1 LRSYRALM
9 AHWDRCLG
17 DRIVTVRYEALAS
30 DPGAEIPR
38 LLAALGLS
46 FDERCL
52 RPHESPR
59 AVNTASIDQVR
70 RPISAA
76 SVGRWRRYERHLAPM
91 LEELGDV
98 AGF

>member
-1 LRSYRALM
+1 
-9 AHWDRCLG
+9 
-17 DRIVTVRYEALAS
+17 
-30 DPGAEIPR
+30 
-38 LLAALGLS
+38 
-46 FDERCL
+46 
-52 RPHESPR
+52 
-59 AVNTASIDQVR
+59 VNTASIDQVR